1 MEVEPVAGNVN
12 GHREL
17 EYQGFQFTN
26 CHSIAIQLAIVSC
39 QWSSKAEI
47 SRLEHAESLKPMLNS
62 THLEEKHEGG
72 VEGGEGGEETHGGT
86 PDITHGAKITF
97 I

>member
-1 MEVEPVAGNVN
+1 MFSPPGGERCGGGASG
-12 GHREL
+12 R
-17 EYQGFQFTN
+17 Q
-26 CHSIAIQLAIVSC
+26 C
-39 QWSSKAEI
+39 QSSSKAEI

-86 PDITHGAKITF
+86 PDMTWC
-97 I
+97 